1 MLEFEEYHS
10 NNYTQKQLDEIIKLI
25 TNYNW
30 KQKKE
35 IALLLMDL
43 ANIYLNSNIDFMS

>member
-1 MLEFEEYHS
+1 MLKFEQYHS
-10 NNYTQKQLDEIIKLI
+10 NNYTQKQQDEIIKLI
-25 TNYNW
+25 KNYTT

-43 ANIYLNSNIDFMS
+43 ANIYLNSQIK